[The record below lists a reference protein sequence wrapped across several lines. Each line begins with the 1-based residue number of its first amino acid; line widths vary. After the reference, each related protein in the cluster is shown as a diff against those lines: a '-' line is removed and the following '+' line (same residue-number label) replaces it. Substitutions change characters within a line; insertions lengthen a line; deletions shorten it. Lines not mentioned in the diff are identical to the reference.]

1 MYLVMFGMEFLHP
14 ELCSILKLE
23 VFCEV
28 LVLLLTIFF
37 FNDLTWKKSG
47 VKPITRQTIACIV
60 ISCIPPVKLYSLFL
74 TTLVILW
81 TTHLLILEY
90 CNSYSNWISRNQYPA
105 VFSYIPIDLFKAK
118 NLENR
123 VRSPCL
129 SNSALSADVH
139 KLPNSLKN

>member
-23 VFCEV
+23 IFCEV

-60 ISCIPPVKLYSLFL
+60 AYLRWNCIVLFL

-81 TTHLLILEY
+81 TTRLSILEN

-139 KLPNSLKN
+139 KLPNSLKT